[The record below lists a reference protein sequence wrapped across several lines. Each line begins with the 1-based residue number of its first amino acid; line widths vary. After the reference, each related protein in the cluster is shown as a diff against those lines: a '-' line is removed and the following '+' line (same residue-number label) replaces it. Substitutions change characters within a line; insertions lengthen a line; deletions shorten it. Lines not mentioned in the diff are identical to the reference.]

1 MEGQQKYQAGRFR
14 LGLIE
19 VFYRRAFAGHGR
31 GDERVQSERALRMAW
46 GLVFAAASGA
56 LSSLCISIIIYTE
69 GSIAF
74 AEARRWRQLTPV
86 LVLSSR
92 THHPA

>member
-1 MEGQQKYQAGRFR
+1 
-14 LGLIE
+14 
-19 VFYRRAFAGHGR
+19 
-31 GDERVQSERALRMAW
+31 MAW